1 MKMRIFFNVITM
13 DLNRAQIIGRV
24 TQDPELRQTPSGQS
38 VVSFSVAT
46 NRSWKDSSGEQ
57 KYQTEFHNI
66 VAWGKLA
73 EIIGNYA
80 KKGKR
85 VYVEGRLQTRSW
97 EDNNGEKH
105 RKTEIVADNLILL
118 DGGSRSEYVE
128 EPPIVDE
135 SSKEEEK
142 QSNEKH
148 SDDDISIEDVPF

>member
-1 MKMRIFFNVITM
+1 M

-24 TQDPELRQTPSGQS
+24 TQDPELRQTPNGQS

-57 KYQTEFHNI
+57 KDQAEFHNI

-85 VYVEGRLQTRSW
+85 IYVEGRLQTRSW
-97 EDNNGEKH
+97 EDNDGGKH
-105 RKTEIVADNLILL
+105 KKTEIVADNIILL
-118 DGGSRSEYVE
+118 DGGRSGGETDDTSSISQDVPE
-128 EPPIVDE
+128 ETPI
-135 SSKEEEK
+135 KEEGKKKSEK
-142 QSNEKH
+142 KH

>member
-1 MKMRIFFNVITM
+1 M
-13 DLNRAQIIGRV
+13 DLNRAQLLGRV
-24 TQDPELRQTPSGQS
+24 TQDPELRQTPNGQS

-57 KYQTEFHNI
+57 KDQAEFHNI

-97 EDNNGEKH
+97 EDNDGGKH

-118 DGGSRSEYVE
+118 DGGRSGDGE
-128 EPPIVDE
+128 ESPGMVQEFPDE
-135 SSKEEEK
+135 SPKEEGKKKSKKK
-142 QSNEKH
+142 Q

>member
-1 MKMRIFFNVITM
+1 MKMRIFFNVTIM

-57 KYQTEFHNI
+57 KDQAEFHSI

-97 EDNNGEKH
+97 EDNDGGKH

-118 DGGSRSEYVE
+118 DGGGRSEDVE
-128 EPPIVDE
+128 EPPVVDE
-135 SSKEEEK
+135 SSKEEEQSNNK
-142 QSNEKH
+142 QS
-148 SDDDISIEDVPF
+148 DDISIEDVPF